1 MQITKKTQRQ
11 ASIAAVSGLV
21 IIGAVSLLF
30 KTYPHLNPFSCNSKK
45 EEIEKKEDT
54 IEGSNEVSTEESTVI
69 VPDYSKLSYEE
80 LTSLLKEKN
89 ITIPENATLEDL
101 LELTKNI

>member
-1 MQITKKTQRQ
+1 MQLTKKTQRQ

-45 EEIEKKEDT
+45 EDIEKKEESS
-54 IEGSNEVSTEESTVI
+54 EGSTEESTVL
-69 VPDYSKLSYEE
+69 VPDYSKLSYDE
-80 LTSLLKEKN
+80 LISLLKEKK

-101 LELTKNI
+101 LELTKSI